1 MLSRADNELITRTG
15 PGTGMGE
22 LFRRFWVPALL
33 SSELP
38 EPDCTPV
45 AFGLLGEELIGFRTT
60 SGKAAI
66 LEARCPHRHASLF
79 WGRNEE
85 EGIRCAYH
93 GWKFGAD
100 GACLEQPAEPADS
113 HYKEAV
119 RALAYEV
126 HEAGGIVWVYM
137 GPRDKVP
144 AFPAF
149 EWTLLDEDHYLVT
162 KRRQL
167 CNYLQNLEGELDTA
181 HVNFLHREKRRVSFL
196 DRESRAPDEPML
208 PPSDL
213 ARKQFFLSETNFG
226 LVAMARSERP
236 DDEYYWRM
244 TPFILPT
251 FTIIPSPMGA
261 ANTMTAVVPID
272 DENAWGFTVTWH
284 PARPLDEEEIE
295 TVTGGAG
302 VHVHVDPET
311 FIPLA
316 NKTNK
321 YLIDRELQRT
331 QSFTGIF
338 GVRNQ
343 DLAVQENQDGT
354 ICKREE
360 EHLGVTDRGIV
371 GMRRLLLT
379 LAKDLQKGIEP
390 RHLQHPEAFRARSLA
405 VDAPRDV
412 DPVELF
418 AAAQPETVD
427 AASLGSAY

>member
-1 MLSRADNELITRTG
+1 MLSRADNELITRTN
-15 PGTGMGE
+15 PGTAMGE

-33 SSELP
+33 SSELA

-45 AFGLLGEELIGFRTT
+45 AFGLLGEDLVGFRTT

-113 HYKEAV
+113 RYKEAV

-137 GPRDKVP
+137 GPRDKIP
-144 AFPAF
+144 EFPAF
-149 EWTLLDEDHYLVT
+149 EWTLLNEDQFLVT
-162 KRRQL
+162 KRLQL
-167 CNYLQNLEGELDTA
+167 CNYLQNLEGELDTS
-181 HVNFLHREKRRVSFL
+181 HVNFLHRTNKT
-196 DRESRAPDEPML
+196 ADEPIM
-208 PPSDL
+208 PPENI

-226 LVAMARSERP
+226 IVAMARSEIP
-236 DDEYYWRM
+236 NDQYYWRM
-244 TPFILPT
+244 TPFVLPA
-251 FTIIPSPMGA
+251 FTIIPSPIDS
-261 ANTMTAVVPID
+261 ANTLTAVVPID
-272 DENAWGFTVTWH
+272 DDNAWGFTATWN
-284 PARPLDEEEIE
+284 PARPLNQEETD

-311 FIPLA
+311 WLPLA
-316 NKTNK
+316 NKTNN

-331 QSFTGIF
+331 RSFTGIF
-338 GVRNQ
+338 GIRNQ

-390 RHLQHPEAFRARSLA
+390 RHLQHPDAFRARSVA
-405 VDAPRDV
+405 IDAPRDV

-418 AAAQPETVD
+418 RSAQPETVD